1 MAALRYPDAETCM
14 KNYVIKVLLDE
25 VAHMLTLQEWT
36 VSSLAQVST

>member
-1 MAALRYPDAETCM
+1 MAALRYPDAETFM
-14 KNYVIKVLLDE
+14 KNYVIKVLLD